1 MRWWR
6 DFERRRTSKSRGSE
20 LGTPAGG
27 VRLAVTLGDPR
38 GIGPEVAAGA
48 LEWFLEA
55 GGDGGGRGRDLVRA
69 IGPVEFGGD
78 FVGTCRYEAVGGGA
92 AGLGP
97 GEVAGLAIE
106 HAVELALAGEVDAV
120 VTAPVHKP
128 ALAAA
133 GYHPGHTEML
143 MALAGVPRV
152 GMVMCDEGT
161 ADQPAKRVLLATI
174 HVPLSRV
181 PELVTAD
188 LLISQTRLLGRAL
201 RTDWGIEA
209 PRIALCALNPH
220 ASDDGMFGTEE
231 RDVYTPALAALAGEP
246 WSVTGPVPADT
257 VFKRAF
263 AGEFDTVVAPYHD
276 VGMAAFKT
284 AAYGRGVNV
293 TIGLPFVRT
302 SPDHGTAFDIAGRG
316 VADPSSM
323 IAAVG
328 LAVGL
333 AEGRRGSTRVSS

>member
-1 MRWWR
+1 M
-6 DFERRRTSKSRGSE
+6 GS
-20 LGTPAGG
+20 
-27 VRLAVTLGDPR
+27 
-38 GIGPEVAAGA
+38 
-48 LEWFLEA
+48 
-55 GGDGGGRGRDLVRA
+55 
-69 IGPVEFGGD
+69 
-78 FVGTCRYEAVGGGA
+78 CRFEAVGGGA

-97 GEVAGLAIE
+97 GEAAGLAIGR
-106 HAVELALAGEVDAV
+106 AVELALAGEVDAV

-133 GYHPGHTEML
+133 GYPPGHTEML

-152 GMVMCDEGT
+152 GMVMCDEG
-161 ADQPAKRVLLATI
+161 ADGQPAKRVLLATI
-174 HVPLSRV
+174 HVPLARV
-181 PELVTAD
+181 PELVTPE
-188 LLISQTRLLGRAL
+188 LLVSQTRLLGSAL
-201 RTDWGIEA
+201 RTDWGIES

-231 RDVYTPALAALAGEP
+231 RDVYAPALAALSGES

-257 VFKRAF
+257 VFMRAF
-263 AGEFDTVVAPYHD
+263 SGEFDAVVAPYHD

-284 AAYGRGVNV
+284 AAFGRGVNV

-328 LAVGL
+328 LAVEL
-333 AEGRRGSTRVSS
+333 AGRRTGEPPHVPSIP

>member
-1 MRWWR
+1 M
-6 DFERRRTSKSRGSE
+6 
-20 LGTPAGG
+20 
-27 VRLAVTLGDPR
+27 
-38 GIGPEVAAGA
+38 AAGA
-48 LEWFLEA
+48 LARLGK
-55 GGDGGGRGRDLVRA
+55 GGDAGGRGVLAAFGGTDGPRERVDSVWV
-69 IGPVEFGGD
+69 IGPVECAGD
-78 FVGTCRYEAVGGGA
+78 FVGSCRFEAVGGGA

-97 GEVAGLAIE
+97 GEAAGLAVGR
-106 HAVELALAGEVDAV
+106 AVELALAGEVDAV

-152 GMVMCDEGT
+152 GMVMCDEG
-161 ADQPAKRVLLATI
+161 ASDQPAKRVLLATI
-174 HVPLSRV
+174 HVPLARV
-181 PELVTAD
+181 PELVTPG
-188 LLISQTRLLGRAL
+188 LLVSQTRLLGRAL
-201 RTDWGIEA
+201 RADWGIEA

-231 RDVYTPALAALAGEP
+231 RDVYAPALAALSGEA

-263 AGEFDTVVAPYHD
+263 SGEFDAVVAPYHD

-284 AAYGRGVNV
+284 AAFGRGVNV

-328 LAVGL
+328 LAAGL
-333 AEGRRGSTRVSS
+333 AGRRRGRIPSTAP